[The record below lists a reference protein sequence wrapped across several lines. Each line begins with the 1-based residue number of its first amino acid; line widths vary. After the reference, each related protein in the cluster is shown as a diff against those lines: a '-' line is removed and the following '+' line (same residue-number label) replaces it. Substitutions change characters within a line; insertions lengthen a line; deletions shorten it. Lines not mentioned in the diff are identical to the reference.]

1 VFVKVVTD
9 SISVPG
15 NASRSFA
22 TEQAS
27 QGQPRGRIQ
36 FGWDPVDPYLQNVQ
50 FNSKIINYDSSYC
63 TSVFNL
69 SGGGIPTLSYFPLVK
84 QLLGVSVRVTD
95 VGCGQG
101 EFVNAIRDQG
111 VDAIGFDP
119 VLHHENEYLFARY
132 WDAKDS
138 PQTDLIVMRCV
149 LPHIPQ
155 PWKFLDQI
163 ATYQKSAMILIEFQ
177 KLEWILRNKCW
188 YQFCHDHVNQFA
200 MFDFQSRYEVLL
212 QGSFANNEWGWV
224 LFSPNS
230 RRRVTPNVC
239 AQELEIQEL
248 FDARTQFL
256 LDLKRSN
263 RRRFIWGAAAKGAV
277 LSDACHQV
285 GGRPTKAID
294 ANPHKWSRFLEGSGI
309 QVIAPAQ
316 CGEILT
322 ADAEVWV
329 ANPNHLTDVAKFL
342 EDFSVE
348 VTTPIMAAL

>member
-1 VFVKVVTD
+1 
-9 SISVPG
+9 
-15 NASRSFA
+15 
-22 TEQAS
+22 
-27 QGQPRGRIQ
+27 
-36 FGWDPVDPYLQNVQ
+36 
-50 FNSKIINYDSSYC
+50 
-63 TSVFNL
+63 
-69 SGGGIPTLSYFPLVK
+69 
-84 QLLGVSVRVTD
+84 
-95 VGCGQG
+95 
-101 EFVNAIRDQG
+101 VNAIRDQG